1 MQALAIAAAGMTAAA
16 DRLTASAQRVASADS
31 RAEKV
36 EELKDTDYVKERVE
50 QISAQYDYKA
60 NAKVI
65 QVADQM
71 SGALLNIKA

>member
-16 DRLTASAQRVASADS
+16 NRLTASAERVATAEAH
-31 RAEKV
+31 AEKA
-36 EELKDTDYVKERVE
+36 EQQKDVDFAQERTE
-50 QISAQYDYKA
+50 QISAASDFKA